1 MLGCYVP
8 ENMNCNNKHNVEIY
22 SFLSSRIFEDAKDI
36 PSFEKFYF
44 QDVESR
50 AYKGYPLVGANI
62 WPHSKNP
69 LDTFFGRVPRAL
81 KCSRAIT
88 VLFPFLAGG
97 EGSKVN
103 ANPLF
108 PLATREKK
116 KNAFFTPLGVISFKR
131 APCKNFPRKRF
142 QRRVEHRHGAS

>member
-1 MLGCYVP
+1 MWIAIQTKYS
-8 ENMNCNNKHNVEIY
+8 VEIY
-22 SFLSSRIFEDAKDI
+22 SFLSFRIFEDAKDI

-44 QDVESR
+44 EAFQEDVESR

-116 KNAFFTPLGVISFKR
+116 KTPFSRLSESLVLNARRAKISLENAF
-131 APCKNFPRKRF
+131 N
-142 QRRVEHRHGAS
+142 GA